1 MNKIQ
6 LAIVEDNEMFR
17 NTLIKTIKMESDF
30 EIALVAEDGLQLLES
45 LKKITP
51 DIILMDI
58 CMPKMNG
65 LVASTKV
72 MELYPCIKIIAYSQF
87 DNEANIIEM
96 YIRGVTSFIGKDTQI
111 DDLFRAIRT
120 VNSGAVYAT
129 VLASEIIQRNLSLLH
144 PKTDFINKLTDFELM
159 LLRSIC
165 NGGSSV
171 QLGES
176 LNRSPRTIEEH
187 REKLYKKIGVKT
199 KDELFKKVYA
209 QNLPQNLK

>member
-72 MELYPCIKIIAYSQF
+72 MELYPGIKIIAYSQF

-96 YIRGVTSFIGKDTQI
+96 YIRGVTSFIGKDIQI

-144 PKTDFINKLTDFELM
+144 PKTDFISELSDFELM

-176 LNRSPRTIEEH
+176 LNRSPPEAHGR
-187 REKLYKKIGVKT
+187 
-199 KDELFKKVYA
+199 
-209 QNLPQNLK
+209 